1 MSIGDF
7 CSFSKEERKE
17 EGAHGVVLRASEQA
31 RPAFL
36 RGLLMKCPLPRRY
49 SESKAA
55 SLPPFGAFV
64 FRGGK
69 MAVASEIC

>member
-1 MSIGDF
+1 MTSVR
-7 CSFSKEERKE
+7 SPRKRGRRRE
-17 EGAHGVVLRASEQA
+17 HMASSCERASEAGVFA
-31 RPAFL
+31 RALDEVPARFPAATPSP
-36 RGLLMKCPLPRRY
+36 RLPP
-49 SESKAA
+49 